1 MNYLLDTSALK
12 WAYIKGSK
20 HCRRCRYIMSR
31 AHGRVYIAEITIL
44 EIVSAFGHEV
54 RGGRMS
60 AAQFAKL
67 DRQFL
72 KDIAVGRLS
81 VARLLSSDLVGCR
94 QLLALVGVAESRALE
109 SQDAMVAYTARR
121 LALESAMPTRV
132 LTSDRRLARII
143 QEVTAFSG
151 LVTSEYL
158 HPK

>member
-1 MNYLLDTSALK
+1 
-12 WAYIKGSK
+12 
-20 HCRRCRYIMSR
+20 MSR
-31 AHGRVYIAEITIL
+31 ARGRVYIAEITIL
-44 EIVSAFGHEV
+44 EIVSALGHEV

-72 KDIAVGRLS
+72 KDLALGRIR
-81 VARLLSSDLVGCR
+81 VARLPSSELVGCR

-109 SQDAMVAYTARR
+109 SQDSMVAYTARR
-121 LALESAMPTRV
+121 LALETAVPTRV

-143 QEVTAFSG
+143 QEVAAFSG

-158 HPK
+158 DPK

>member
-1 MNYLLDTSALK
+1 MNYLFDTSALK
-12 WAYIKGSK
+12 WAYIEGSK
-20 HCRRCRYIMSR
+20 HRRRCRYIVSR
-31 AHGRVYIAEITIL
+31 ARGRVYIAEISIL
-44 EIVSAFGHEV
+44 EIVNALGHEV
-54 RGGRMS
+54 RGSRLS

-72 KDIAVGRLS
+72 KDVALGRIH
-81 VARLLSSDLVGCR
+81 VARLPSGDLVGCR

-121 LALESAMPTRV
+121 LALESAEPTRV

-143 QEVTAFSG
+143 QEVETFSG

-158 HPK
+158 DPK